1 MSQNIESLVKQV
13 EKIRNQIQEKGY
25 IDKDTYN
32 SLDKDVERLKSIIH
46 DLDKDLAVNSE
57 KQSAIYVQ
65 LDRLDE
71 KIEELKNNTKS
82 KDDKKKDTTEKVLL
96 LVLGAILSFVF
107 NKFT

>member
-1 MSQNIESLVKQV
+1 MSQTIESLVKQV

-65 LDRLDE
+65 LDRLDD

>member
-65 LDRLDE
+65 LDRLDD

-82 KDDKKKDTTEKVLL
+82 KYDKKKDTTEKVLL

>member
-1 MSQNIESLVKQV
+1 MTQNVESLVKQI
-13 EKIRNQIQEKGY
+13 ETIRKQIQEKGY

-32 SLDKDVERLKSIIH
+32 SLEKDVDKLKNIIH

-82 KDDKKKDTTEKVLL
+82 KDDKRKDTTEKVLL

>member
-1 MSQNIESLVKQV
+1 MSQNIESLVKQI

>member
-1 MSQNIESLVKQV
+1 MSQNIESLVKQI

-65 LDRLDE
+65 LDRLDD

>member
-1 MSQNIESLVKQV
+1 VSQNIESLVKQV

-65 LDRLDE
+65 LDRLDD

>member
-1 MSQNIESLVKQV
+1 MSQNVESLVKQI

-25 IDKDTYN
+25 IDRETYK
-32 SLDKDVERLKSIIH
+32 SLDEDVERLKSIIH

-57 KQSAIYVQ
+57 KQSAIYIQ

-71 KIEELKNNTKS
+71 KIDELKKNTKS

>member
-1 MSQNIESLVKQV
+1 MGDLVRQI

-25 IDKDTYN
+25 IDNETYKA
-32 SLDKDVERLKSIIH
+32 LDKDVERLKSIIH

-71 KIEELKNNTKS
+71 KIDELKKNTKS

>member
-65 LDRLDE
+65 LDRLDD

>member
-13 EKIRNQIQEKGY
+13 EKIRNQVQEKGY

>member
-71 KIEELKNNTKS
+71 KIEELKKNTKS

>member
-1 MSQNIESLVKQV
+1 MSQNVESLVKQI
-13 EKIRNQIQEKGY
+13 EKIRNQIQERDY
-25 IDKDTYN
+25 IDKETYN

-71 KIEELKNNTKS
+71 KIEELKKNTKS

>member
-1 MSQNIESLVKQV
+1 MSQNIESLVKQI

-71 KIEELKNNTKS
+71 KIEELKKNTKS

>member
-1 MSQNIESLVKQV
+1 MSQNVESLVKQI

-25 IDKDTYN
+25 IDKETYK
-32 SLDKDVERLKSIIH
+32 SLDEDVERLKSIIH

-71 KIEELKNNTKS
+71 KIEELKKNTKS

>member
-65 LDRLDE
+65 LDRLDD

-82 KDDKKKDTTEKVLL
+82 KDDKKKDTTEKLLL

>member
-1 MSQNIESLVKQV
+1 MSQNVESLVKQI

-25 IDKDTYN
+25 IDRETYK
-32 SLDKDVERLKSIIH
+32 SLDEDVERLKSIIH

-71 KIEELKNNTKS
+71 KIDELKKNTKS